1 MAKKIDIEVLAF
13 IILVG
18 LVNCSGGNNEQ
29 AAPAPSPAAI
39 ASTTP
44 RPSPS
49 PSLVSSPLPNGKQPA
64 DTNQSE
70 GCGGGRRRHDHGF
83 YGASLSVACMQGHV
97 MTGKLKQL
105 LVALALAGS
114 LLSAL

>member
-1 MAKKIDIEVLAF
+1 MAKKIGIEVLAF

-29 AAPAPSPAAI
+29 AAPAPSPSPAAI

-49 PSLVSSPLPNGKQPA
+49 PSLVSSPLPMVSSQPTRTKA
-64 DTNQSE
+64 KVVEVVDGDTITVFTE
-70 GCGGGRRRHDHGF
+70 PGF
-83 YGASLSVACMQGHV
+83 LW
-97 MTGKLKQL
+97 
-105 LVALALAGS
+105 LVCKDT
-114 LLSAL
+114 